1 MFDIGFWEI
10 LLIGVVALLVIG
22 PEKLPEVARTVGRW
36 VAKVQRFVAGVKA
49 DINAEL
55 KSDELRKLLGDQESQ
70 IRELKDMVNEA
81 KRGFEES
88 SAKAGKLA
96 KESLD
101 EVKSSL
107 ESSNTEK
114 VPEKVISA
122 STPDKPTESDTQ
134 NERLG

>member
-22 PEKLPEVARTVGRW
+22 PEKLPEVARTVGKW

-55 KSDELRKLLGDQESQ
+55 KSDELRKLLGDQENQ
-70 IRELKDMVNEA
+70 IRELKEMVNEA
-81 KRGFEES
+81 KRGFEENANQATS
-88 SAKAGKLA
+88 LA
-96 KESLD
+96 RESID
-101 EVKSSL
+101 EVKTSL
-107 ESSNTEK
+107 DSKKSDNTILAPESEQPK
-114 VPEKVISA
+114 
-122 STPDKPTESDTQ
+122 ESDTP